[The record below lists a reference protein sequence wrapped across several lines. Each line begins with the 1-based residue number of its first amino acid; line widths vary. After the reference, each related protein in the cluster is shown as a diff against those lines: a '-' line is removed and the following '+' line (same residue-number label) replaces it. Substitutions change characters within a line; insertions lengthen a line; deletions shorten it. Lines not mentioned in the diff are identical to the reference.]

1 MPLKLRPATL
11 ADAPALTRI
20 LHRAKA
26 SWGYPQDKM
35 DEFIETWGI
44 KEATIRSLEVTVAE
58 RDGTPLAF
66 SGVSV
71 QEGDT
76 LLVDFLFV
84 DTGAQGSGVGS
95 LLLKRVEDAARK
107 KGLCRLHL
115 ESDFHAEQF
124 YLKHGYRTLG
134 TRPSE
139 MSPGQ
144 DIPLMEK
151 RLPAS
156 VHKVTNIDLS
166 LTDKPWRFETEN
178 ELEISAH
185 FHEAKKKIALLWN
198 GRTLKLTAFNFKDGT
213 FTGHCAESS
222 YAAHLAWR
230 DWGAPDAEAFNLFGS
245 AIVRSRDGAL
255 LYGLMADHTA
265 TAGMIYPP
273 GGNLDLNDVT
283 AEKKVDIRAAIRREL
298 HEETGLV
305 CDQQSGEDLLVAF
318 DGPRIS
324 IAQIFEVDETAERLR
339 HRMIEHS
346 LNSEEQELADIFIIR
361 ARSDLENPA
370 IVPFAREIA
379 KYLLPSEAL
388 GETEAGQ

>member
-35 DEFIETWGI
+35 DAFCEAWGVE
-44 KEATIRSLEVTVAE
+44 EATIRSLEITVAD
-58 RDGTPLAF
+58 RDGKPLAF
-66 SGVSV
+66 SGVTA
-71 QEGDT
+71 QDGDT

-84 DTGAQGSGVGS
+84 DPVAQGSGLGS
-95 LLLKRVEDAARK
+95 LLLKRAEDVARQ
-107 KGLCRLHL
+107 KGLRRLYL

-124 YLKHGYRTLG
+124 YLKHGYRTLD
-134 TRPSE
+134 TRSSE
-139 MSPGQ
+139 MSPGK

-151 RLPAS
+151 WLPAS
-156 VHKVTNIDLS
+156 VHKVTNIS
-166 LTDKPWRFETEN
+166 LRLTEKPWWFETEN

-185 FHEAKKKIALLWN
+185 FEEAKKRIALLWN
-198 GRTLKLTAFNFKDGT
+198 GRTLKLTAFEFKNGT
-213 FTGHCAESS
+213 FTGRCSESS

-230 DWGAPDAEAFNLFGS
+230 DWGAPDATAFNLFGS
-245 AIVRSRDGAL
+245 AIVRSLDGAL
-255 LYGLMADHTA
+255 LYGVMADHTA

-283 AEKKVDIRAAIRREL
+283 PENEVDIHAAIRREL
-298 HEETGLV
+298 QEETGLI
-305 CDQQSGEDLLVAF
+305 CDRQSGEELLVAF

-324 IAQIFEVDETAERLR
+324 IAQIFDIDETAESLR
-339 HRMIEHS
+339 MRMIEHS
-346 LNSEEQELADIFIIR
+346 LKSEEQELADIFVIR
-361 ARSDLENPA
+361 TRSDLDNPA

-379 KYLLPSEAL
+379 EYLLPSERL
-388 GETEAGQ
+388 GNTRAGQ